1 MTAGKPS
8 LPLSGLR
15 VVAFEQAVA
24 APLCSRHL
32 ADLGADVIKVERRGE
47 GDFARAYDD
56 VIHGT
61 STWFAWL
68 NRGKRSLTLDM
79 KHPRGIEVARKL
91 VDGADVVLQNFA
103 PGAFD
108 RLGLGV
114 EQLHL
119 RYPGLIVAS
128 ITGYGEDGPYRDRKA
143 YDLLLQAETGVVSV
157 TGTPEEPAKAGV
169 SVVDLSAG
177 VYAFG
182 SIMTA
187 LYRRECSGEG
197 AAIRVNLFDSIM
209 EWMSPLALMAS
220 YGPQPKRAAA
230 RHASIVPYGPY
241 RVADG
246 RQVVLAIQNER
257 EWQRLCSAVLRQP
270 ELANDAR
277 FATNQERL
285 RNRDVLESMIE
296 ALLAGCS
303 VEEAE
308 DRLERASIAYSRLND
323 VSEVFSHP
331 QVLARDRLIDVA
343 VPNGRVELLRAP
355 FNIQGV
361 DEAPSTVPSAGQHT
375 DDILAEL
382 GYDAV
387 AIAGLHAAGAV

>member
-1 MTAGKPS
+1 MTTEPS
-8 LPLSGLR
+8 ALPLSGLR

-79 KHPRGIEVARKL
+79 KHPRGLEVAQKL
-91 VDGADVVLQNFA
+91 VAGADVVLQNFA

-108 RLGLGV
+108 RLGLGID
-114 EQLHL
+114 QLHQ
-119 RYPGLIVAS
+119 RYPGLVVAS

-157 TGTPEEPAKAGV
+157 TGAPEEPAKAGV
-169 SVVDLSAG
+169 SLVDLSAG

-187 LYRRECSGEG
+187 LYRRERSGEG

-209 EWMSPLALMAS
+209 EWMSPLALMAT
-220 YGPQPKRAAA
+220 YGPHPKRAAA

-241 RVADG
+241 RVAG
-246 RQVVLAIQNER
+246 ERQVVLAIQNER
-257 EWQRLCSAVLRQP
+257 EWQRLCSDVLGRP
-270 ELANDAR
+270 DLANDPR

-285 RNRDVLESMIE
+285 RNREVLEPIIE
-296 ALLAGCS
+296 ALLADCS

-308 DRLERASIAYSRLND
+308 ARLEQASIAYSRLND
-323 VSEVFSHP
+323 VAEVLSHP
-331 QVLARDRLIDVA
+331 QVLARDRLIDVSVA
-343 VPNGRVELLRAP
+343 NGHVDLLRSP

-361 DEAPSTVPSAGQHT
+361 DEAPSAVPSVGQHT
-375 DDILAEL
+375 DAILGEL
-382 GYDAV
+382 GYDA
-387 AIAGLHAAGAV
+387 ASITELRAAGAV